1 MRDLIERLEERVT
14 GVTRMQLDNELQ
26 KLLKI
31 GKSPRQAVLEIEK
44 MYKLKDVRLNSKGD
58 TVVYFED
65 INDAISEEKV
75 EPPPGYRGRT
85 VKTKVK
91 YVDYDIHSDAGI
103 QFLIKSRVY
112 DAYLK
117 DEIGSVSFGIEKT
130 IKIFSKAGYSDDEI
144 EEVFDRA
151 SKAGRVVGGIEL
163 PKPVT
168 ISFTVFER
176 SFGK

>member
-14 GVTRMQLDNELQ
+14 GVTRMQLDKELH

-75 EPPPGYRGRT
+75 EPPPGFIGR
-85 VKTKVK
+85 KVK
-91 YVDYDIHSDAGI
+91 SKISKVSYSRSNSDGGLSFHI
-103 QFLIKSRVY
+103 SGKVY

-117 DEIGSVSFGIEKT
+117 DQIGSVDPGLEKSIEYLRKAKYT
-130 IKIFSKAGYSDDEI
+130 DEEMQKIFDDAR
-144 EEVFDRA
+144 DA
-151 SKAGRVVGGIEL
+151 DSWSGISL
-163 PKPVT
+163 PRPVT
-168 ISFTVFER
+168 ISFTVFDR
-176 SFGK
+176 K